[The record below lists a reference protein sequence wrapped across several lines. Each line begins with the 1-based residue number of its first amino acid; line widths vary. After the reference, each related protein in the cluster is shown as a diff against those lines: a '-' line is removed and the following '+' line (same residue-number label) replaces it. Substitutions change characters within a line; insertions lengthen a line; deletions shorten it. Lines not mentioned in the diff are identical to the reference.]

1 MKTSLRPR
9 WFLTLGAFAVVG
21 TTVIQLQSH
30 PVGIPVFQSQSMSHA
45 SCCQQCIGHP
55 QGSALTRVR
64 AGFLTSCW
72 ETTLSEEPQVCW
84 RMPSLVSLALALVKS
99 LAPQHWSCFCVLR
112 GRELM
117 QFMLQSL
124 PLLGEVLLTWPS
136 STAYVDRSW
145 LKQGLN
151 IVVPWCDYSHIQGR
165 WWKIN
170 EECIIVFFYFVIYLK
185 AISHCCSLFPNLT
198 GSWDL
203 ILLCFAFNR
212 EKMLLSQVRFLQ
224 LPVFKYV
231 NTRVSLRIRPR
242 QQDF

>member
-21 TTVIQLQSH
+21 TTVIQLQSRNYSNTT

-45 SCCQQCIGHP
+45 SCCQQCIAHP
-55 QGSALTRVR
+55 QGFAPTRVR

-72 ETTLSEEPQVCW
+72 ETTLSEEPKVCW

-124 PLLGEVLLTWPS
+124 PLLWGFTDLAFIYSLCWQELT
-136 STAYVDRSW
+136 
-145 LKQGLN
+145 
-151 IVVPWCDYSHIQGR
+151 
-165 WWKIN
+165 
-170 EECIIVFFYFVIYLK
+170 
-185 AISHCCSLFPNLT
+185 
-198 GSWDL
+198 
-203 ILLCFAFNR
+203 
-212 EKMLLSQVRFLQ
+212 
-224 LPVFKYV
+224 
-231 NTRVSLRIRPR
+231 
-242 QQDF
+242 